1 MRLALQSVLALAL
14 TAGLGSTALAAT
26 DFQVK
31 PGGLQFVGFES
42 DAPIETINGIST
54 QAAGTL
60 AVDLAAPAKTRG
72 TITVPVTSIAT
83 GNPTRDGHLHGEQ
96 WLDSGKHPNITFAID
111 SLKFDSGKALADKVK
126 LSGTVT
132 GKLTIKG
139 TTKSITAPVRVT
151 YVAASEVLKK
161 AYINGNAIRVRVK
174 FDVKLADF
182 GIKAPSNLGP
192 KVAET
197 VQIDVRL
204 TGVDQ

>member
-1 MRLALQSVLALAL
+1 MRHVPVSALALAL
-14 TAGLGSTALAAT
+14 TVGLGSAAFAAT

-31 PGGLQFVGFES
+31 PGGMQFVGFES

-60 AVDLAAPAKTRG
+60 AVDLAAPAKSRG
-72 TITVPVTSIAT
+72 TITVPVTSITT
-83 GNPTRDGHLHGEQ
+83 GNATRDGHLHGEQ
-96 WLDSGKHPNITFAID
+96 WLDSGKHPNITFAIEG
-111 SLKFDSGKALADKVK
+111 LKFDSAKALADKVK

-139 TTKSITAPVRVT
+139 VTKTLSAPVRVT
-151 YVAASEVLKK
+151 YVAASEALKK
-161 AYINGNAIRVRVK
+161 AYINGNALRVRTK

-197 VQIDVRL
+197 VEIDVKL